1 MGLWAALGAIAIA
14 TQPPWVQ
21 RAEGQAQSLL
31 LALRGPVPA
40 PDNVVILGIDE
51 ESLTQGDLYR
61 AAAGPE
67 FPQAALQTWPLP
79 RAAYATVIENLTA
92 AGAQVVAIDV
102 LMVDPSVYGPADDA
116 RLQQVLDQQGDRVV
130 LAAAYDTTASTG
142 GQLVQLLTPIYAE
155 NSAEIGVVN
164 FPVDSDQRLRRL
176 PDPFITALANQS
188 QVAAP
193 GPSFARTI
201 LATAAMPVQEP
212 RGPRIHFYG
221 PTGSFATVPFWHVL
235 DPNNWAFHQ
244 AQRTFAGKL
253 VLIGPTAASLQDIK
267 LTPTANTMP
276 GVEVHAHTL
285 ATLMEGRALG
295 PITDRR
301 WLSAAMAGLLLG
313 LGGLT
318 LGWRVNRPLL
328 RLGGFAAIALLWG
341 GLAYGLLISHHRW
354 VPLAVPVSVLGLGSI
369 TYTATGALGDRREQQ
384 RIRRTLDRYVAP
396 AVVAEILAQPDDYSV
411 LIGGKRLPAA
421 VLFSD
426 IRGFSR
432 LSFQLPAEAMVGLL
446 NTYLDAMVK
455 AILAHRGTLDKFI
468 GDAVMAEFGS
478 PTSQGAQTDALNA
491 IRAGLA
497 MRRSLA
503 ALRSHLLATGQP
515 PLFHGIGI
523 SYGEVVAGNIGSEQR
538 LEYTVIGDTVNVAS
552 RLESLSKRLGTD
564 FVITAPLYEQVQD
577 QVQVVDLGQHRLAG
591 READLVQVYG
601 VIGFDDTDA
610 RLYHQVQRDLRQH
623 LGLPVD
629 GAEASQGKVV

>member
-1 MGLWAALGAIAIA
+1 
-14 TQPPWVQ
+14 
-21 RAEGQAQSLL
+21 
-31 LALRGPVPA
+31 
-40 PDNVVILGIDE
+40 
-51 ESLTQGDLYR
+51 
-61 AAAGPE
+61 
-67 FPQAALQTWPLP
+67 
-79 RAAYATVIENLTA
+79 
-92 AGAQVVAIDV
+92 
-102 LMVDPSVYGPADDA
+102 
-116 RLQQVLDQQGDRVV
+116 
-130 LAAAYDTTASTG
+130 
-142 GQLVQLLTPIYAE
+142 
-155 NSAEIGVVN
+155 
-164 FPVDSDQRLRRL
+164 
-176 PDPFITALANQS
+176 
-188 QVAAP
+188 
-193 GPSFARTI
+193 
-201 LATAAMPVQEP
+201 
-212 RGPRIHFYG
+212 
-221 PTGSFATVPFWHVL
+221 VPFWHVL

-267 LTPTANTMP
+267 LTPTTNTMP

-384 RIRRTLDRYVAP
+384 RIRRTLERYVAP

-503 ALRSHLLATGQP
+503 ESAIALTCHRPAAPVPRHWHQLRRGGGGQYRFRTAVGIHRHRRHGQRRQSPRRPQQAPRHRFCHHRPAVRAGARPGAGGGFGPAPFGGARGRPGTG
-515 PLFHGIGI
+515 
-523 SYGEVVAGNIGSEQR
+523 
-538 LEYTVIGDTVNVAS
+538 
-552 RLESLSKRLGTD
+552 
-564 FVITAPLYEQVQD
+564 
-577 QVQVVDLGQHRLAG
+577 
-591 READLVQVYG
+591 
-601 VIGFDDTDA
+601 
-610 RLYHQVQRDLRQH
+610 LRCDR
-623 LGLPVD
+623 VR
-629 GAEASQGKVV
+629 

>member
-21 RAEGQAQSLL
+21 RAEGQAQALL

-313 LGGLT
+313 LGGADPGLASQSSPAAPGGICRDRPAVGRFGLRAADQPPP
-318 LGWRVNRPLL
+318 LGAPGGA
-328 RLGGFAAIALLWG
+328 RLGSGVGQHHLHGNGGAGRSPGTAAHPPHPRSLRGPG
-341 GLAYGLLISHHRW
+341 G
-354 VPLAVPVSVLGLGSI
+354 
-369 TYTATGALGDRREQQ
+369 
-384 RIRRTLDRYVAP
+384 
-396 AVVAEILAQPDDYSV
+396 
-411 LIGGKRLPAA
+411 GG
-421 VLFSD
+421 
-426 IRGFSR
+426 G
-432 LSFQLPAEAMVGLL
+432 
-446 NTYLDAMVK
+446 N
-455 AILAHRGTLDKFI
+455 
-468 GDAVMAEFGS
+468 FGS
-478 PTSQGAQTDALNA
+478 
-491 IRAGLA
+491 
-497 MRRSLA
+497 
-503 ALRSHLLATGQP
+503 
-515 PLFHGIGI
+515 
-523 SYGEVVAGNIGSEQR
+523 
-538 LEYTVIGDTVNVAS
+538 
-552 RLESLSKRLGTD
+552 
-564 FVITAPLYEQVQD
+564 
-577 QVQVVDLGQHRLAG
+577 
-591 READLVQVYG
+591 
-601 VIGFDDTDA
+601 A
-610 RLYHQVQRDLRQH
+610 R
-623 LGLPVD
+623 
-629 GAEASQGKVV
+629 